1 VSCFISCLLREQ
13 IQAIPSP
20 VISLSEMSIKE
31 YKEKRDFS
39 KTQEP
44 KESKSMRESKGLLY
58 VIQRHDAS
66 HLHFDLR
73 LEEDDVLKSW
83 AIPKLPPQEEG
94 IKRLAIQTEDHPLG
108 YEDFEGTIPE
118 GQYGAG
124 KVETWD
130 RGEYIPLEKTSSKRI
145 MEIRGKKLHGRYCLI
160 KLKAKEKED
169 KNWLFFKLKEKNEK
183 NIQIK
188 FKKKDTK

>member
-1 VSCFISCLLREQ
+1 M
-13 IQAIPSP
+13 
-20 VISLSEMSIKE
+20 SLKE
-31 YKEKRDFS
+31 YKKKRDFS

-44 KESKSMRESKGLLY
+44 EEPRRKDESEGMVY

-73 LEEDDVLKSW
+73 LEEDGVLKSW

-94 IKRLAIQTEDHPLG
+94 VKRLAVQTEDHPLG

-130 RGEYIPLEKTSSKRI
+130 RGDYLSLERTSSKRV
-145 MEIRGKKLHGRYCLI
+145 MEIRGSKLIGKYCLI
-160 KLKAKEKED
+160 KLKAKEPDD
-169 KNWLFFKLKEKNEK
+169 KNWLFFKLKERDE
-183 NIQIK
+183 
-188 FKKKDTK
+188 